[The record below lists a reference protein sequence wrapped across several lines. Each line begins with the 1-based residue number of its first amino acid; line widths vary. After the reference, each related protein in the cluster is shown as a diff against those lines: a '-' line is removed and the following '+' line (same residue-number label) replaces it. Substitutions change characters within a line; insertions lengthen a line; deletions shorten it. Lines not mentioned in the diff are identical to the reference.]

1 MALNTQ
7 QEMFCR
13 EFIACKYNAGK
24 AYEKVYATKKNDS
37 ARAGAVRLMKMPEI
51 KERISQLE
59 KEIFEENHITPEHI
73 ANELSEMAFGED
85 TPQNIKLKALDLL
98 QKQTG
103 LQTQKVQADINNN
116 IQINI
121 TGD

>member
-1 MALNTQ
+1 
-7 QEMFCR
+7 MFCR
-13 EFIACKYNAGK
+13 EFIACKYNGGK
-24 AYEKVYATKKNDS
+24 AYEKVYATKNNDS
-37 ARAGAVRLMKMPEI
+37 ARAGAVRLMKMPQI

-59 KEIFEENHITPEHI
+59 KEIFEANHITPEHI

-103 LQTQKVQADINNN
+103 LQTQKVQAELNNN

>member
-37 ARAGAVRLMKMPEI
+37 ARAGGARLMKMPEV

-59 KEIFEENHITPEHI
+59 KEIFEANHITPEHI
-73 ANELSEMAFGED
+73 ANE
-85 TPQNIKLKALDLL
+85 
-98 QKQTG
+98 
-103 LQTQKVQADINNN
+103 
-116 IQINI
+116 
-121 TGD
+121 

>member
-13 EFIACKYNAGK
+13 EFIACKYNGGK
-24 AYEKVYATKKNDS
+24 AYEKVYATKNNNS

-51 KERISQLE
+51 KERINQLE

-103 LQTQKVQADINNN
+103 LQTQKVQADLNNN
-116 IQINI
+116 IHINI

>member
-7 QEMFCR
+7 QEMFWR
-13 EFIACKYNAGK
+13 EFIACKYNGGK
-24 AYEKVYATKKNDS
+24 DYEKVYATKKNDS

-59 KEIFEENHITPEHI
+59 KEIFEANHITPEHI
-73 ANELSEMAFGED
+73 DKELSEMNFGEN

-103 LQTQKVQADINNN
+103 LQTQKVQADLNNN
-116 IQINI
+116 IHINI

>member
-24 AYEKVYATKKNDS
+24 AYEKVKATKKNDT

-103 LQTQKVQADINNN
+103 LQTQKVQAELNNN